1 MDTATII
8 GLLIAFIAVVGGT
21 GIAIWLILMRHIGHK
36 EERLAKI
43 EARNKERLALIEKG
57 MDPNLADNVTEKA
70 PSNRVLLIGLILIFA
85 GLGRIIAA
93 ISMFHSNTDSSTLI
107 YILPAFFVGFGFLA
121 YHFYLKKIS
130 SGKNK

>member
-1 MDTATII
+1 MDSATII

-21 GIAIWLILMRHIGHK
+21 GIAIWLIIVRHIGGK

-57 MDPNLADNVTEKA
+57 MDPNLADRVPQRTS
-70 PSNRVLLIGLILIFA
+70 PNRVLLIGLILVFG

-93 ISMFHSNTDSSTLI
+93 FSMFHSNTDNASLVF
-107 YILPAFFVGFGFLA
+107 ILPAFFVGFGFLA
-121 YHFYLKKIS
+121 YHFYQKRIS
-130 SGKNK
+130 SGKN